1 MARIVAG
8 MGISHTPSMAR
19 EFDVAMRGTVPGGPP
34 GAFDPRWQPWYD
46 GTRPVERWLRALDP
60 TQIVVVYNDHLNHF
74 TFDAYPTFAIGVAEE
89 FRQADE
95 GWGLR
100 PFPSLRGDTGFGWHV
115 TERLVRG
122 GFDMTVCQDLAVDH
136 GVYSWL
142 PYVMAPPWPVPVLPI
157 AVNMVRH
164 PLPTSGRLQALG
176 AALRGAVECYGPGE
190 RVLVVSTGGMS
201 HQISGARFG
210 IANEELDRS
219 FLRRLPHEAD
229 MLAAIPQEELMRL
242 GGTEAVELSVWFAMR
257 AALSD
262 GARPVYDFYTFPQ
275 ITGCG
280 VLLMEERATPGA

>member
-1 MARIVAG
+1 MARIVG
-8 MGISHTPSMAR
+8 GLGISHTPSMGA
-19 EFDVAMRGTVPGGPP
+19 EFDRGMRQG
-34 GAFDPRWQPWYD
+34 FDPRWQVWYD
-46 GTRPVERWLRALDP
+46 GTRPVKAWIEALRP
-60 TQIVVVYNDHLNHF
+60 TQLVVVYNDHLNHF
-74 TFDAYPTFAIGVAEE
+74 TFDAYPTLAIGVAEE

-100 PFPSLRGDTGFGWHV
+100 PFPGLRGDTDFGWHV
-115 TERLVRG
+115 TERLVHG

-142 PYVMAPPWPVPVLPI
+142 PYVIDLPWGRPVLPI

-164 PLPTSGRLQALG
+164 PLPTSRRLWDLG
-176 AALRGAVECYGPGE
+176 AALRRAVEAWPGDD

-210 IANEELDRS
+210 IANEDLDRH
-219 FLRRLPHEAD
+219 FLARLPAHPQE
-229 MLAAIPQEELMRL
+229 LLAIPQEELMRL
-242 GGTEAVELSVWFAMR
+242 GGTEAAELSIWFAMR

-262 GARPVYDFYTFPQ
+262 AARQAYSFYTFPQ

-280 VLLMEERATPGA
+280 VLALAETA